1 MSLSQND
8 LYKFLIFIFF
18 LLPFFLISGSFL
30 SDVFAII
37 ISCVSFFFLFKEKIS
52 IIDKKY
58 KIIFFFLLFY
68 LYININSL
76 FSINPSISFQ
86 SSIPYLRMI
95 FFALGVCFC
104 LNVIPNLKKIIFISF
119 CISYLVLLIDSIFQL
134 KTGHSILG
142 YTQNINRISSF
153 FGRKLIMGSFVA
165 RTLPFVLAITF
176 IENFNNK
183 KIIQSFVL
191 VISGVLIFL
200 SAERLAFAYYIIIT
214 FLFILL
220 TINKK
225 NLFIYLILI
234 FTTSSLLYFIKPS
247 SWQRL
252 AEHSIAQF
260 REASSPLGIS
270 YRHQLHYNTAYDL
283 FLDKKFIGH
292 GLKSFRELC
301 DKEKYNQRDK
311 IVRDNKI
318 FSPINGIFF
327 FDKIN
332 IYVIPEDIFNSINSS
347 IDDYSKLSPRIFK
360 YENYNSSGGMHLDNK
375 QKGDFVLKGDLLGS
389 YYPYLN
395 GCNTHPHNINLEFLS
410 ELGLIGYF
418 FLLSFFIYIFFK
430 IINLLIK
437 IYKNSSKKILRT
449 KKEYY
454 FYCLFILIGL
464 FNSLFPFFPSGSFF
478 NNWLSVIFYL
488 NLGFFIN
495 SNEKLLK

>member
-1 MSLSQND
+1 
-8 LYKFLIFIFF
+8 
-18 LLPFFLISGSFL
+18 
-30 SDVFAII
+30 
-37 ISCVSFFFLFKEKIS
+37 
-52 IIDKKY
+52 
-58 KIIFFFLLFY
+58 
-68 LYININSL
+68 
-76 FSINPSISFQ
+76 
-86 SSIPYLRMI
+86 
-95 FFALGVCFC
+95 
-104 LNVIPNLKKIIFISF
+104 
-119 CISYLVLLIDSIFQL
+119 
-134 KTGHSILG
+134 
-142 YTQNINRISSF
+142 
-153 FGRKLIMGSFVA
+153 MGSFVA

-200 SAERLAFAYYIIIT
+200 SAERLAFAYYIITT

-225 NLFIYLILI
+225 NFFIYLILL

-301 DKEKYNQRDK
+301 DKEKYSQHDK
-311 IVRDNKI
+311 IIRDNKI
-318 FSPINGIFF
+318 FSPIKGVFF
-327 FDKIN
+327 FDDDY
-332 IYVIPEDIFNSINSS
+332 IYVIPEDIFNSSNSS
-347 IDDYSKLSPRIFK
+347 VDYSKLSSRIFK
-360 YENYNSSGGMHLDNK
+360 YGHYDSSGGMRFDNK
-375 QKGDFVLKGDLLGS
+375 QKKDFVLKGDLLGS